1 MHPKQPKFDFND
13 ILISPAIITDISTR
27 KQVNSLYEDGYLPIF
42 TAPMDTVVS
51 SENKDFFFRNGIKV
65 IIPRTEKLGNVIET
79 SHDLF
84 RSVGMDEFESIFL
97 GENSIEGGPFY
108 ILIDIANG
116 HMSKLLDITRRAKK
130 TYGDS
135 LILMVGNVAHPETYR
150 EFSSV
155 GADYIRIGIG
165 NGAGCLTTVQTGV
178 GYPMASLIK
187 ECYEV
192 SCSLDNPAKIVAD
205 GGFKDYSDIIK
216 ALALGADY
224 VMLGSILNKALESS
238 GETYLSNRSIN
249 YDSRV
254 NQYSVDT
261 ENLFKNGVK
270 MFKLFRGMSTK
281 EAQIAMGK
289 TVLKTSEG
297 VTRMQPV
304 EYTISG
310 WADNFKSYLSSAMS
324 YSNATTLDQFI
335 GKAEWNMITAN
346 SYERFKK

>member
-1 MHPKQPKFDFND
+1 MQPKQPKFDFND

-27 KQVNSLYEDGYLPIF
+27 KQVNVLYEDEYLPIF

-65 IIPRTEKLGNVIET
+65 VMPRTEKLGNVIET

-97 GENSIEGGPFY
+97 RENPIEGGPFY
-108 ILIDIANG
+108 MLIDIANG
-116 HMSKLLDITRRAKK
+116 HMNKLLDVTRRAKEK
-130 TYGDS
+130 YGNS
-135 LILMVGNVAHPETYR
+135 MILMVGNIAHPETYR
-150 EFSSV
+150 LFSSA

-187 ECYEV
+187 ECYDV
-192 SCSLDNPAKIVAD
+192 SCTMDNPAKIVAD
-205 GGFKDYSDIIK
+205 GGFKNYSDIIK

-224 VMLGSILNKALESS
+224 VMLGSILNKALESC

-249 YDSRV
+249 YDSKV

-261 ENLFKNGVK
+261 ENLFKNGAK
-270 MFKLFRGMSTK
+270 MFKNFRGMSTK
-281 EAQIAMGK
+281 EAQTAMGK
-289 TVLKTSEG
+289 SVLKTSEG
-297 VTRMQPV
+297 VTRVQEV

-310 WADNFKSYLSSAMS
+310 WVDNFKSYLSSAMS
-324 YSNATTLDQFI
+324 YSNATTLEDFI
-335 GKAEWNMITAN
+335 GKAEWNMITMN
-346 SYERFKK
+346 SYDRFKK